1 MRHLRPVAL
10 VAFVLSLGTTTA
22 CSDETGTAPDLAG
35 PSFAKSGTAPS
46 GGGSTGGGSTGGGS
60 KSTTGGSTGGSTGGT
75 VSGPPVVPSYTA
87 HIDAI
92 GVVPTSQYYGTPS
105 EWTIGG
111 YKFEGNFFTHLK
123 AVNGPL
129 KVGACVSVT
138 FYEGANG
145 YVASEIK
152 SVAESKCAD

>member
-1 MRHLRPVAL
+1 MRSLRPVAL
-10 VAFVLSLGTTTA
+10 FAFVLSIGTSTA
-22 CSDETGTAPDLAG
+22 CSDQTGTAPDLAG

-46 GGGSTGGGSTGGGS
+46 GGGSKSGGG
-60 KSTTGGSTGGSTGGT
+60 KSTGGSTGGT
-75 VSGPPVVPSYTA
+75 VSGPPVAPSYTA

-92 GVVPTSQYYGTPS
+92 GIVPTSVYYGTPS

-111 YKFEGNFFTHLK
+111 YKFEGNYFTHLK
-123 AVNGPL
+123 ALAGPL

-138 FYEGANG
+138 FYEGASG

-152 SVAESKCAD
+152 TVAESKCAD